1 MRRPNLR
8 AGEKDA
14 GCQRVGKAGGKLAG
28 RLSWSHGRA
37 SAPGEGGGRGGGG
50 GGGGGGMKG

>member
-50 GGGGGGMKG
+50 GGGMKG

>member
-1 MRRPNLR
+1 MR

-37 SAPGEGGGRGGGG
+37 PAGEVI
-50 GGGGGGMKG
+50 MKFLTLRNAIWKV